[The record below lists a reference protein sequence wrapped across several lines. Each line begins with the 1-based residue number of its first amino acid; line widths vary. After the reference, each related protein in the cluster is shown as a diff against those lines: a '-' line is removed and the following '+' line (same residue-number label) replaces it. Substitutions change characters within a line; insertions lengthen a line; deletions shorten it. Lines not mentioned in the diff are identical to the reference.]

1 MSVAF
6 RAGPRAEHL
15 VRGQSGLAGEVAKLR
30 ADVAAAFTLAESM
43 GIQVARFVGV
53 SVNSTDADGI
63 KTAFASAAA
72 PVTLTGT
79 DFDGA
84 LVYDEVAII
93 NSPKRVTL
101 TVAGSGTPADWLGGD
116 VVITGTDS
124 DGDVLVEEVTS
135 AAGAGTTTTLGYFA
149 TVTQVELPIAT
160 ATGASLTL
168 GVVTDAAAIC
178 DFASDTAE
186 LLIDGTVPGDWNRD
200 RIGNRA
206 LAYPRRISFVFSSHA
221 NWDATT
227 IVVRGRDALGVQISS
242 NILIAN
248 GGGTTVTTDKFFSS
262 IERITVPAQS
272 GTNGTCTVGP
282 ENTMVGFA
290 IDPLNNAEAVTVIR
304 EVSRANAAGSWA
316 APTAGAVDDNT
327 VTNMAPY
334 GSYTPHSSVLF
345 DGIREY
351 IVAYI
356 PKSAI

>member
-6 RAGPRAEHL
+6 RSGPRAEHL

-30 ADVAAAFTLAESM
+30 ADVAAAFSVAEAMSV
-43 GIQVARFVGV
+43 QVARFVGV
-53 SVNSTDADGI
+53 STNSTDADGI
-63 KTAFASAAA
+63 KTTFASAAT
-72 PVTLTGT
+72 PVTLVGT
-79 DFDGA
+79 DFNGA
-84 LVYDEVAII
+84 LVSANVAII

-101 TVAGSGTPADWLGGD
+101 TVAGGGTPADWLGGT
-116 VVITGTDS
+116 VTVTGTDS
-124 DGDVLVEEVTS
+124 DGAALEEDVVS
-135 AAGAGTTTTLGYFA
+135 AAGAGTTTTVGYFA
-149 TVTQVELPIAT
+149 TVTQVELPAAT

-178 DFASDTAE
+178 NFASDTSE
-186 LLIDGTVPGDWNRD
+186 LIIDGTVPGDWNRD

-272 GTNGTCTVGP
+272 GTSGTCTVGP
-282 ENTMVGFA
+282 ENTMVGLSV
-290 IDPLNNAEAVTVIR
+290 DPVSDVEAVAVLR
-304 EVSRANAAGSWA
+304 EVSRANPATAWSV
-316 APTAGAVDDNT
+316 PTAGAVDDSS
-327 VTNMAPY
+327 VANMDPY
-334 GSYTPHSSVLF
+334 GSYTPHSSATF
-345 DGIREY
+345 DGIREHV
-351 IVAYI
+351 VAYI